1 MCKARKLNEPFG
13 YLVSSLTRGQRHGVV
28 HTSLGGSELHV
39 QCMHKEELTMGTMYL
54 QQLNL
59 QCYVL
64 CETQKSRCWA
74 DKISYY
80 G

>member
-64 CETQKSRCWA
+64 LYVKHRKVGAGQIR
-74 DKISYY
+74 
-80 G
+80 